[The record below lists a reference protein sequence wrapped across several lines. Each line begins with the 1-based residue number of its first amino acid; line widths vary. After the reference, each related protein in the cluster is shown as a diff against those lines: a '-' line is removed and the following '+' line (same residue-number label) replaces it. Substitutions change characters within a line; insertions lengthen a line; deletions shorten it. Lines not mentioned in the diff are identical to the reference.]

1 MIQGFYSA
9 RSALLRR
16 QKGLNVVANN
26 MANTNTQG
34 FKKNYASFAD
44 ALYYE
49 TNKNYPNN
57 INTTY
62 QTGSGTYFTTITRD
76 FTPGAIIE
84 TGRKLDLALDKEGFF
99 AVQSEGSDE
108 LYSRGGSFT
117 FVAGDGSSTKNIV
130 NGLGYYL
137 LDENGS
143 RVEIPA
149 DVSDIT
155 VDLAGNIKYEGM
167 SDEQK
172 LKVVN
177 FADPTNLEMHSFGIY
192 KETASSGEP
201 YENQKAKVRQ
211 GFTELSNVDTAY
223 EMVELMKTQRIFSI
237 NSRVVQTVDEM
248 ASMANRLRK

>member
-26 MANTNTQG
+26 ISNTNTLG
-34 FKKNYASFAD
+34 FKKNYTSFAD

-49 TNKNYPNN
+49 TNRNYPNN
-57 INTTY
+57 VNTTY
-62 QTGSGTYFTTITRD
+62 QIGSGTYFTTITRD
-76 FTPGAIIE
+76 FTPGPIIE

-99 AVQSEGSDE
+99 VVQGEDSDD

-117 FVAGDGSSTKNIV
+117 FSAEEGSDTKNIV

-143 RVEIPA
+143 PIEIPA
-149 DVSDIT
+149 NISDIT
-155 VDLAGNIKYEGM
+155 IDLSGNIKYEGQT
-167 SDEQK
+167 DEQK
-172 LKVVN
+172 LKIVDFV
-177 FADPTNLEMHSFGIY
+177 DPTNLEMRSFGIY
-192 KETASSGEP
+192 KQTESSGEP
-201 YENQKAKVRQ
+201 YENIKAKVRQ
-211 GFTELSNVDTAY
+211 GFTELSNVDNAY
-223 EMVELMKTQRIFSI
+223 EMVELIKTQRIFSI